1 MNDTNTEKLNE
12 IAERVTRIEALLT
25 EYVRHLDTINK
36 RLDIHSQ
43 RLDALERAKNK
54 AEGASMSTRWLIATM
69 LSCVSVGC
77 VVAKLIVG

>member
-1 MNDTNTEKLNE
+1 MNDNFTDKLNE
-12 IAERVTRIEALLT
+12 IAERVTRIEALLN
-25 EYVRHLDTINK
+25 EYVRHLDVINR

-54 AEGASMSTRWLIATM
+54 AEGASMSTKWLIGTM
-69 LSCVSVGC
+69 LSCISVAC